1 MVSAADVFRYFPDL
15 TDRQREQIEMLGTL
29 YAWHNERVNL
39 ISRKDMDQFYIHHV
53 LHSLAL
59 AKVCEFKPGQ
69 MVIDIGTGGGFPGIP
84 LSILYPQTRFTLC
97 DSIGKK
103 IRVVQD
109 VIASLEL
116 ENAEAVNERTEKLGQ
131 KYDIATARAVAPM
144 TELWGWM
151 KGQWKGHP
159 RYYLLKGGDLAAEM
173 NELLDRQPGLNFQ
186 VTNIADLFD
195 QPFFAT
201 KKVITITG

>member
-1 MVSAADVFRYFPDL
+1 MVKAERIFSSFPDL
-15 TDRQREQIEMLGTL
+15 SETQRRQFSMLGKL

-39 ISRKDMDQFYIHHV
+39 ISRKDMDQFYVHHV

-69 MVIDIGTGGGFPGIP
+69 QVIDIGTGGGFPGIP
-84 LSILYPQTRFTLC
+84 LSIMYPETSFTLC

-109 VIASLEL
+109 IIATLEL
-116 ENAEAVNERTEKLGQ
+116 ENADAVYERTEKLG
-131 KYDIATARAVAPM
+131 KKFDIATARAVAPM

-151 KGQWKGHP
+151 KGQWKGKP
-159 RYYLLKGGDLAAEM
+159 RFYLLKGGDLAAEM
-173 NELLDRQPGLNFQ
+173 SDLLDRQPGLHFQ
-186 VTNIADLFD
+186 VTNIADLFEE
-195 QPFFAT
+195 PFFET
-201 KKVITITG
+201 KKVITIT